1 MVYSIIFTE
10 NVKPEWVCP
19 TFEFSGWTK
28 AVDGRPPCFFQSAEV
43 TG

>member
-19 TFEFSGWTK
+19 TLTREQCCG
-28 AVDGRPPCFFQSAEV
+28 G
-43 TG
+43 